1 MCSVF
6 VAFIISFTVSS
17 TQWIPYLIKPRLI
30 ALVLCWW
37 FYDCEV
43 VMIWEF
49 ILLIFKSEDTVF
61 LCHLLTAC
69 LLQHSPICLFF
80 FFLSASLPPSSS
92 QCWLCL
98 TETSS
103 PFVSWYCPWTEQNP
117 HEWAMSWVTYL
128 CHQRSLSPLTR
139 FCLVLVA
146 QLVTAHACSSMWP
159 SSLPQTV

>member
-1 MCSVF
+1 M
-6 VAFIISFTVSS
+6 SS
-17 TQWIPYLIKPRLI
+17 TQWIPYLIKPTLI

-37 FYDCEV
+37 FYDWNNHDLGVYIIDFQERGHCLPLPPPNSLSPSA
-43 VMIWEF
+43 F
-49 ILLIFKSEDTVF
+49 S
-61 LCHLLTAC
+61 HL
-69 LLQHSPICLFF
+69 SVFF
-80 FFLSASLPPSSS
+80 FFLSASLSPSSS

-146 QLVTAHACSSMWP
+146 QLVTAHACSSMRP